1 VKRNSVESRSY
12 YSKLYYA
19 IHRTEILAKKKKRY
33 ADKMGKTTED
43 LSFVNNLAISVGGKF
58 CITCKSVKHP
68 DEFHKPNKKQC
79 NRRCRDCACRI
90 KRERYLRRGYS
101 EKNKEYSRRRRLRN
115 PTEDRSDLLREYGM
129 TLEKYNQMLENQQG
143 KCAICGGGREKQKY
157 SFSVDHCHATG
168 KIRGILCSNCNAG
181 LGFFK
186 DNPQSLTNAITYLI
200 SSGI

>member
-1 VKRNSVESRSY
+1 MD
-12 YSKLYYA
+12 SKLYYA
-19 IHRTEILAKKKKRY
+19 INRTEILAKKKKRY
-33 ADKMGKTTED
+33 ADKMGKATED

-79 NRRCRDCACRI
+79 NRRCKDCACRI

-101 EKNKEYSRRRRLRN
+101 EKSKEYGRRRRLRN
-115 PTEDRSDLLREYGM
+115 PMEDRFREYGM

-186 DNPQSLTNAITYLI
+186 DNPQSLTNALTYLI

>member
-1 VKRNSVESRSY
+1 MD
-12 YSKLYYA
+12 SKLYYA
-19 IHRTEILAKKKKRY
+19 INRTEILAKKKKRY

-43 LSFVNNLAISVGGKF
+43 LSFVNNLAISVGGKY

-68 DEFHKPNKKQC
+68 NEFHKPNKKQC
-79 NRRCRDCACRI
+79 NRRCKDCACRI
-90 KRERYLRRGYS
+90 KRERHLSSSYS
-101 EKNKEYSRRRRLRN
+101 EKRKEYNRLRRRRSNPGMDDHRYRN
-115 PTEDRSDLLREYGM
+115 GNGM
-129 TLEKYNQMLENQQG
+129 TLEQYNQMLENQQG

-186 DNPQSLTNAITYLI
+186 DNPQSLTNALTYLI

>member
-1 VKRNSVESRSY
+1 MKRNSVESRSY

-68 DEFHKPNKKQC
+68 DEFPKPNKKQC

-101 EKNKEYSRRRRLRN
+101 EKSKEYSRRRRLRN
-115 PTEDRSDLLREYGM
+115 PMEDRFREYGM